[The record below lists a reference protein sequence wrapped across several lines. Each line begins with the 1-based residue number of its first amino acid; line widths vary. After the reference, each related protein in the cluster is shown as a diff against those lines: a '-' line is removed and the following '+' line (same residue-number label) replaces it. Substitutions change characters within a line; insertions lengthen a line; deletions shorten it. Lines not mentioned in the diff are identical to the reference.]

1 VTGPVERGVDPLGP
15 DDAGASEGHLDVETV
30 LATSLP
36 TEIVPDQL
44 TPPRWVA
51 PLAAICAIGLV
62 PWIVY
67 LALALPSHARSAH
80 YDIAWVGFDIGML
93 LALVS
98 LAYCALRRSP
108 LTELAASVTAT
119 LLVSDAWF
127 DVVTTS
133 KSDEMVFSILSA
145 VFIELPLAALCVWV
159 AVNAERLRRRAYR
172 RLWQRAEYATAVATR
187 LAAGQRRARRMR

>member
-1 VTGPVERGVDPLGP
+1 VIAP
-15 DDAGASEGHLDVETV
+15 DDPPTPSDGVISIDGQLDVETV
-30 LATSLP
+30 LATSV
-36 TEIVPDQL
+36 VPDQL

-51 PLAAICAIGLV
+51 PLAAVCAVGLV
-62 PWIVY
+62 PWIIY
-67 LALALPSHARSAH
+67 LALALPSHARAAH
-80 YDIAWVGFDIGML
+80 YDVAWVGFDIAML
-93 LALVS
+93 FALVS

-119 LLVSDAWF
+119 MLVSDAWF

-133 KSDEMVFSILSA
+133 KSDEMIFAILSA
-145 VFIELPLAALCVWV
+145 VCIELPLAALCVWV

-187 LAAGQRRARRMR
+187 LAAGQRRARRLR